1 MRLADKM
8 RSNSQEK
15 KGKAQLQQANRMI
28 VAQGKEIE
36 KQGGGPG
43 AVVISLVCVVPYPY
57 CK

>member
-1 MRLADKM
+1 M

-15 KGKAQLQQANRMI
+15 KRKAQLQQANRMI